1 MIGRLGAAALV
12 ITAAVAL
19 AGAAGGRVSPA
30 ARIPSRAPRI
40 AHGVSL
46 LTYNVK
52 GLPWPVAGGRVAAL
66 QSIAA
71 TLRSMHLRGDAP
83 DIAVVQE
90 AFTEGARKMIHASG
104 YRYAALGSGT
114 DSTTEGRPSTDERV
128 FADAARWSV
137 GETEGKFVG
146 SGLAIMSDYP
156 ILRVRSMTF
165 PHYDC
170 AGYDCLAAKG
180 AMIATIATPD
190 APGGIDV
197 LTTHLNSRGASG
209 VPAERAD
216 AAWKRQFA
224 YLTAF
229 IARTHDARR
238 PLIVAGDLNVGSVP
252 ARRLPMQAA
261 VRRWTAQPVVRDAL
275 RQVAATGGALD
286 RDARWS
292 LQRARDWQLH
302 FDGADMALDA
312 VRITTPFGRDASGS
326 MLSDHV
332 GYVATYR
339 LRPITRSVTPT
350 A

>member
-19 AGAAGGRVSPA
+19 AGAAGGRASPA

-90 AFTEGARKMIHASG
+90 AFTEGAREMIRASG
-104 YRYAALGSGT
+104 YRYAALGPGT

-156 ILRVRSMTF
+156 ILRVRS
-165 PHYDC
+165 C
-170 AGYDCLAAKG
+170 
-180 AMIATIATPD
+180 
-190 APGGIDV
+190 
-197 LTTHLNSRGASG
+197 
-209 VPAERAD
+209 
-216 AAWKRQFA
+216 
-224 YLTAF
+224 
-229 IARTHDARR
+229 
-238 PLIVAGDLNVGSVP
+238 
-252 ARRLPMQAA
+252 RRLQ
-261 VRRWTAQPVVRDAL
+261 
-275 RQVAATGGALD
+275 
-286 RDARWS
+286 S
-292 LQRARDWQLH
+292 
-302 FDGADMALDA
+302 
-312 VRITTPFGRDASGS
+312 
-326 MLSDHV
+326 
-332 GYVATYR
+332 
-339 LRPITRSVTPT
+339 
-350 A
+350 